1 MNYERCNSQPVN
13 SLNSFVVINRMK
25 NILDQDGVLKA
36 SRPDEH
42 VSLAPVEGSFYIE
55 LMAGLRKKLNTKGD
69 WIWLKNCLTNDILM
83 GSEIE
88 KLTKRYLFKLFK
100 VL

>member
-1 MNYERCNSQPVN
+1 
-13 SLNSFVVINRMK
+13 MK
-25 NILDQDGVLKA
+25 NILDQDGVLKS

-55 LMAGLRKKLNTKGD
+55 LMARLRQRLNANGD

-83 GSEIE
+83 GSEVE
-88 KLTKRYLFKLFK
+88 KLTKRYLIR
-100 VL
+100 